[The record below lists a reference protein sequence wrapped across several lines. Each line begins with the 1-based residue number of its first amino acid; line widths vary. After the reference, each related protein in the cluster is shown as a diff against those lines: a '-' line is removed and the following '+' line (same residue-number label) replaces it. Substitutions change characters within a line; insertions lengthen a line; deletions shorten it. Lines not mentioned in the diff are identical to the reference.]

1 MQGAALF
8 AGASLMPVA
17 CASRQAILYPSNP
30 FTMGVA
36 SGDPDASSVVLW
48 TRLAPDPLAPDF
60 GMPQMPVFVRWEVS
74 EDESFS
80 RIVRSGEEE
89 AHPGAAFSVHAEVGG
104 LKAGQAYW
112 YRFHSGDATSPVGR
126 TRTTPARDADVQRLR
141 YVFSACQQ
149 FNLGY
154 YGAWRHAVAENPD
167 FVVFLGDYIYERAP
181 RADRENVRLTV
192 NEDALDL
199 ASYRRRYASYKMDED
214 LKAAHAAAPWLV
226 IWDDHE
232 VANNY
237 GGDMNQQGLSPADF
251 LLRRAAAYQAWYEH
265 MPVRKSSAPVGANL
279 RIYRSFNWGRL
290 GAVQLIDGR
299 QYRTNTEFPAWDGDR
314 NQMPDSAL
322 RRDPGRTML
331 GFEQEAWLFNQL
343 KRSEARWNILAQQ
356 FAIVERQAPDKKT
369 GQSVFGNDG
378 WDAFPATRE
387 RVLQAL
393 AGVSNP
399 SVIGG
404 DSHIFMAA
412 DLRIE
417 REGRVIAPAFVGGS
431 ISSPA
436 QDLEG
441 LKVTMRENPDM
452 YFGENTVRGY
462 TLVEADANEMMFTMR
477 SMIDARDPTTDAK
490 VLARFVMENGRPGAQ
505 RV

>member
-1 MQGAALF
+1 ML
-8 AGASLMPVA
+8 AGASLLPAA
-17 CASRQAILYPSNP
+17 CATRQAISYASNP

-36 SGDPDASSVVLW
+36 SGDPDANSVVLW
-48 TRLAPDPLAPDF
+48 TRLSPDPMAPDF
-60 GMPQMPVFVRWEVS
+60 GMPQSAVFVQWEVA
-74 EDESFS
+74 EDDRFN

-89 AHPGAAFSVHAEVGG
+89 AHAGSAFSIHAEVGG
-104 LKAGQAYW
+104 LKPGRTYW
-112 YRFHSGDATSPVGR
+112 YRFTSGNAVSPVGR
-126 TRTTPARDADVQRLR
+126 TRTTPARDADVQGFR

-149 FNLGY
+149 YNLGY

-181 RADRENVRLTV
+181 RADRDNVRLTV

-237 GGDMNQQGLSPADF
+237 GGDFNQQGLSTADF

-265 MPVRKSSAPVGANL
+265 MPVRKSSAPVGPNT
-279 RIYRSFNWGRL
+279 RIYRSFHWGRA

-299 QYRTNTEFPAWDGDR
+299 QYRTLTEWPEFGADR
-314 NQMPDSAL
+314 NQIPDSDL
-322 RRDPGRTML
+322 RRDPKRTML
-331 GFEQEAWLFNQL
+331 GLEQEAWLFDQL
-343 KRSEARWNILAQQ
+343 KRSNAKWNILAQQ
-356 FAIVERQAPDKKT
+356 FAIVERQVPGKKP
-369 GQSVFGNDG
+369 GQWMYGNDA
-378 WDAFPATRE
+378 WDGYPATRE

-393 AGVSNP
+393 SGTSNP

-412 DLRIE
+412 DLRIK
-417 REGRVIAPAFVGGS
+417 REGALVAPAFVGGS
-431 ISSPA
+431 IASPA
-436 QDLEG
+436 NDVEG
-441 LKVTMRENPDM
+441 LSIAMKHNPDM
-452 YFGENTVRGY
+452 HFGENKVRGY
-462 TLVEADANEMMFTMR
+462 TLVEAGPKQMTLTMR
-477 SMIDARDPTTDAK
+477 SMVNARDVKTEQKT
-490 VLARFVMENGRPGAQ
+490 LAQFVIEDGKPGAT
-505 RV
+505 RI